1 MSGEICWPWIV
12 AFAAAP
18 LKIPHMA
25 CSKPREPYKFQSAES
40 TKTMVCELQAP
51 RGSIKI
57 MVFELQAASGSIK
70 TMVFHA
76 LNSFFT

>member
-1 MSGEICWPWIV
+1 MSGNYCGPWIV

-18 LKIPHMA
+18 LEIPHMA
-25 CSKPREPYKFQSAES
+25 CSEPREPLKLQTAKP
-40 TKTMVCELQAP
+40 TKIMVCELQA
-51 RGSIKI
+51 RSGALKT

-76 LNSFFT
+76 LN